1 MGRKGTKQFI
11 DRKNARHFHLVHR
24 SQRDP
29 LSRDES
35 APQRVLKE
43 VVPSNL
49 IGKVAVPQEE
59 FDDGE
64 RYSDGDQDVFGENGG
79 EEDGINYGT
88 YDRAIEEV
96 ELLEAPTPAAAA
108 AAKKKKA
115 SGSKNEE

>member
-1 MGRKGTKQFI
+1 MGKKQFI

-43 VVPSNL
+43 VIPANL
-49 IGKVAVPQEE
+49 IGKVQIPEQDD
-59 FDDGE
+59 FSDDDQDIFGGQGDDDG
-64 RYSDGDQDVFGENGG
+64 V
-79 EEDGINYGT
+79 NYGT

-96 ELLEAPTPAAAA
+96 ELLEAPSA
-108 AAKKKKA
+108 A
-115 SGSKNEE
+115 SGSVGKNKSKTAGKNEA

>member
-1 MGRKGTKQFI
+1 MGKKQFI

-43 VVPSNL
+43 VIPANL

-59 FDDGE
+59 FDGDN
-64 RYSDGDQDVFGENGG
+64 YSDDDDHENLFGETG
-79 EEDGINYGT
+79 EQDGINYGT
-88 YDRAIEEV
+88 YDRTNETV
-96 ELLEAPTPAAAA
+96 ELLEAPSASAAGAS
-108 AAKKKKA
+108 KKKKQTT
-115 SGSKNEE
+115 SKNEA